1 VDGYAWSMAK
11 TPSETTVKNSF
22 EPLAARQLVKGLS
35 QQIQGDNLAQLDAI
49 HAIAKTYK
57 LVTPYSSMIVLVNDQ
72 QREALKQAEAET
84 DRFDRKVEDGQE
96 QLNQP
101 NNPLSVA
108 VPEPVNGMIV
118 GSLAIAL
125 ILFLKRQQGLNQ
137 RAS

>member
-1 VDGYAWSMAK
+1 
-11 TPSETTVKNSF
+11 
-22 EPLAARQLVKGLS
+22 
-35 QQIQGDNLAQLDAI
+35 
-49 HAIAKTYK
+49 
-57 LVTPYSSMIVLVNDQ
+57 MIVLVNDQ
-72 QREALKQAEAET
+72 QREALKQAEAEN

>member
-1 VDGYAWSMAK
+1 MAK
-11 TPSETTVKNSF
+11 TPTETTLKNGF

-101 NNPLSVA
+101 NNPFSTP
-108 VPEPVNGMIV
+108 VPEPVNGMVV

-125 ILFLKRQQGLNQ
+125 ILFLKRQQWLNK
-137 RAS
+137 RVND